1 MLLRD
6 FSWAWRKTLRR
17 PGPAILAV
25 ISLALAIGFSTAAFS
40 VVDAYYWR
48 DMPLAKP
55 ERLAEAGVRDREG
68 HYDGFT
74 WPEFQA
80 IQRQAGTI
88 ADVLVQNRQ
97 QPVVKFPDRD
107 DFPILAGVSDNFFD
121 VLGVQAALGRVFHT
135 GTGGDGQVVITD
147 QYWRTAFAADPSV
160 CGRMIQVGGAGLLVI
175 GIAPPGFQGTQRGVN
190 VDLFVPQQTMF
201 GALRMASVVDTRD
214 SQYESLLRL
223 KPGATVEAARIQIE
237 TALRAVESAGL
248 AKDTGRKALVSRY
261 GQPEGGRKGATAGD
275 IFPWIALL
283 VLTIAAANFA
293 NLRLIDGQ
301 AHRRETAMRLALG
314 AGRVTLLRQHISES
328 LLLSGLATALGLLLA
343 SWVIDLAPRLLYA
356 GQRYSEYFIRLDARA
371 FLFSA
376 GAMMLVAAGGTLAP
390 LRDAWRTEVIA
401 AIRAASSPGAKHWLT
416 GLVVLQVALI
426 TAVADS
432 TGLLWRSLHNV
443 AAIRP
448 AMDPNRRALL
458 IEGSWDADSK
468 VIADRAERVAAEL
481 RSIPEVVGA
490 TYCRRLMLAGS
501 GGGLRTSFERPAEP
515 KLTFRYTQVSPTYFE
530 TTGARVVQ
538 GRAFSERDGPEATL
552 VASVSEAFA
561 RKFLGGRETLGQ
573 WARIGGKDRQIVG
586 VVEDGP
592 SGYLKEPIEPFVYFP
607 FAQRPSGVMT
617 YFLQTAGD
625 PERIAAIVRDRI
637 RKTDAAFV
645 FSDVF
650 TLSQHLRSKRR
661 DEELAADVS
670 GGLALLCL
678 VLAAAGTF
686 GVTLYAVTRRMR
698 EFGVRVALGA
708 TPSALSAQVIRESLG
723 MALPGVALGW
733 GLALAGHRFLQSRL
747 YGVEPGSAATL
758 AAAGLLV
765 TLLAVTAALVPARRA
780 SQADPTEALR
790 AE

>member
-17 PGPAILAV
+17 PGPAVLAV

-48 DMPLAKP
+48 DLPLANP

-80 IQRQAGTI
+80 IQRQAGAI
-88 ADVLVQNRQ
+88 SGIVVQNRQ
-97 QPVVKFPDRD
+97 QPVVKLPDRD
-107 DFPILAGVSDNFFD
+107 DFPIAAGVSDNFFD
-121 VLGVQAALGRVFHT
+121 VLGVQAARGRVFHT
-135 GTGGDGQVVITD
+135 GAGGDGQVVITD
-147 QYWRTAFAADPSV
+147 RYWRTAFAADPSL
-160 CGRMIQVGGAGLLVI
+160 CGRMIHVGGAGLTVI
-175 GIAPPGFQGTQRGVN
+175 GIAPPGFQGTERGLN

-201 GALRMASVVDTRD
+201 GALRMASAVDTKD

-237 TALRAVESAGL
+237 TALRGVESAGL
-248 AKDTGRKALVSRY
+248 AKDPGRKAWASRY
-261 GQPEGGRKGATAGD
+261 DRPEGKKEATAGD

-293 NLRLIDGQ
+293 NLRLIDSQ
-301 AHRRETAMRLALG
+301 AQRRETGMRLALG
-314 AGRVTLLRQHISES
+314 AGRATLLRQHISES

-343 SWVIDLAPRLLYA
+343 SWIIDLAPRLLYA
-356 GQRYSEYFIRLDARA
+356 GQRFSEYFIRLDARA

-376 GAMMLVAAGGTLAP
+376 GAMTLVAAGGTFAP
-390 LRDAWRTEVIA
+390 LREAWRTDVIA
-401 AIRAASSPGAKHWLT
+401 AIRAASSPGAKRWLT
-416 GLVVLQVALI
+416 GLVVFQMALI

-458 IEGSWDADSK
+458 VEGSWDVESK
-468 VIADRAERVAAEL
+468 LIANRAERVAAEL
-481 RSIPEVVGA
+481 RSIPEVVGV

-501 GGGLRTSFERPAEP
+501 GGGSRTSFERPGES

-530 TTGARVVQ
+530 TTGARVVR
-538 GRAFSERDGPEATL
+538 GRAFSDRDGPEATL

-561 RKFLGGRETLGQ
+561 RKFFGGRETLGQ

-592 SGYLKEPIEPFVYFP
+592 SGHLKEPIEPFVYFP
-607 FAQRPSGVMT
+607 FAQRPSGETT

-625 PERIAAIVRDRI
+625 PGRIAGIVRDRI
-637 RKTDAAFV
+637 RKTDAAYV

-650 TLSQHLRSKRR
+650 TLSQHLRSQRR

-708 TPSALSAQVIRESLG
+708 TPSVLSAQVMRESLG
-723 MALPGVALGW
+723 IALPGVALGW
-733 GLALAGHRFLQSRL
+733 GLALAGHRFLQNRL
-747 YGVEPGSAATL
+747 YGVEPGSIATL

-765 TLLAVTAALVPARRA
+765 TLLAAAAALVPARRA
-780 SQADPTEALR
+780 AQADPMEALR